1 MKTWFTSLNGAITL
15 SALALLSFIG
25 YAFMEARYF
34 LEKWIPG
41 DGASF
46 FAITQHGPALW
57 TGEPYGH
64 EGGLLG
70 TGAIILGFLLIVA
83 WVRLRRGSVRLEPS
97 VAQPPVRLADRD

>member
-41 DGASF
+41 MARRWWRQSF
-46 FAITQHGPALW
+46 CLWIPDSVVPSAL
-57 TGEPYGH
+57 YSCA
-64 EGGLLG
+64 L
-70 TGAIILGFLLIVA
+70 V
-83 WVRLRRGSVRLEPS
+83 S
-97 VAQPPVRLADRD
+97 